1 MTDEYDLPDDLAD
14 RIQTYADRHP
24 DATAAAVLGAIDA
37 LDPSDLDAVRA
48 VLEGDD
54 EFNQQNGGDP
64 GDLLVKTAEPVTE
77 ADENTHRV
85 SSENVSAEKSRNTN
99 TPDGEGAGA
108 DDATGDESDTVINES
123 SDESKQSPE
132 DADAGETPEN
142 PPLEGGFFS
151 STPWF
156 DAEVS
161 APRSGIYPP
170 ALDDREKWMG
180 AAGKDGKQA
189 FAPWGDRDHP
199 EAEPEK
205 DARWKWGLEENH
217 ADGATVDEWEEKDP
231 RIDGRAFV
239 QLESDPFAFVDGD
252 DVRDPDTGAVHPVFR
267 ALLEHLGATYA
278 DISTSGTGVHATYH
292 APNGLPRDLP
302 EAKWQIDTEAWGAND
317 DPPKI
322 EIYANTHLSITH
334 GDHIPGSPLEVREW
348 DDTALRAVLEANGK
362 LPEKTPST
370 VREDYDLNG
379 YEPTA
384 TAADETA
391 DDIRDIFRALNQLD
405 PKRVG
410 DRTIVREWTRDQ
422 RSFLPVW
429 GSSND
434 NGTANYI
441 DDRIWHDTGHDGGYG
456 GPVVMAAIDAGLI
469 NHTGATPADV
479 RGRTFFEAVDHLRDL
494 GFSVPRLESGHETD
508 TDEGADEESAE
519 TGRELLA
526 LDVVVEPANAL
537 AAAAAV
543 EPDDLDKEL
552 PELEREAVD
561 DVAIAVALADGM
573 IDAPEEFPDDGR
585 YTEAYYRARDHYGAP
600 LPKYLDNSTLEERT
614 DLIFAALERVEP
626 KHVLDGCRSDVTVE
640 DPSGEAIA
648 KLNPTWEDSESG
660 ERILAGYGRGFYCV
674 EHDVSFSPIVLAALE
689 NDLVFTE
696 AEYPRGEAFKQAYR
710 ILREEYGAPLPKW
723 RATVLEHVAVLPPAA
738 RVLGESSADRSL
750 DDARKQTEALLRDAV
765 DVRDRAQLLTN
776 LPGTGKTFGAA
787 LIAADTPILYLVQR
801 NELKQ
806 QMEDYAAEIRDRDDL
821 DGEPTVAHLPILAA
835 EPFDDAAIGSGVEAV
850 REHGFDL
857 LADREA
863 LLERADLSPEDDEDD
878 DADGDVN
885 LDRPTCPVA
894 DGEHGEAWAFAVQ
907 VARRLKLAPAV
918 IHQYDT
924 ALFGEELPCQHDG
937 DCPYSLGWEAVRN
950 PDDCPDILV
959 GSPGHA
965 HVDSATTYFDR
976 AADGDRVERS
986 RAVVVDEFLGESYL
1000 DTYGDRYLDHATW
1013 LAEALAGVETRE
1025 DLAEAG
1031 LDADTWV
1038 NLWLD
1043 GDGEE
1048 YADAADAID
1057 RLEDGRQ
1064 LCEARRAAERLL
1076 EDGAV
1081 DTDAT
1086 PSASLDG
1093 AAEAL
1098 ADLRDGSPTDG
1109 DLAAA
1114 RDRLA
1119 RVHGDVE
1126 AEADRAY
1133 ATEGGD
1139 TAGRLYALAEAL
1151 DDVVAP
1157 LSAALEATDTDD
1169 LPAAVEAAADA
1180 LPVGGDLRALLDD
1193 AVDALRGEDAPE
1205 GLLDA
1210 AVSALR
1216 GGRDGCRDLAIY
1228 ATDGYAHPDAWV
1240 LLAGAIARD
1249 TAVAETETFAFD
1261 GDEGGSF
1268 KHLKTNRATVVAD
1281 KNHHGALV
1289 VDHPAFTDIT
1299 GDKCPVVGLD
1309 ATGRPKLWKIA
1320 LGRDVERR
1328 DIHDSDAERRGFL
1341 RANGYAVVQ
1350 TTNDPLP
1357 YHGDPEG
1364 KNFGE
1369 DLELVKTAAE
1379 EYTGTGPGA
1388 IDDKSPA
1395 VISTK
1400 KVVDHLEE
1408 DLDAHADAVVNYENM
1423 KGSDALGDHQVAAI
1437 LGSCHFSDTEP
1448 EKWALLAGESAGRGD
1463 TRGDTLD
1470 YGSDVANAYLRNMRE
1485 DHTMQAILRAGRNG
1499 DDTVIFAHTAALRDD
1514 LPTVDEGVVL
1524 SAHSKGTLAVA
1535 EAAKEYRT
1543 EPFTVRDLVDAIAD
1557 DNRAVGRRQVQNI
1570 VADLRESGYLRVLEE
1585 GGHGVDAEY
1594 ELEEEPGLADV
1605 ELPEPPDCAADPTP
1619 APDEETPISNT
1630 YSWNFVR
1637 SDADGGGDGVVP
1649 PTRPTIPAAAT
1660 AAPLADG
1667 VEPPG

>member
-1 MTDEYDLPDDLAD
+1 MTPGLDWDGLLWETREWLDLAEDDPVPRDELVATAEANGYSDREIREALADTDALEATDESLDYVVEREAPPETAKPDE
-14 RIQTYADRHP
+14 R
-24 DATAAAVLGAIDA
+24 
-37 LDPSDLDAVRA
+37 
-48 VLEGDD
+48 DD
-54 EFNQQNGGDP
+54 EDTDISTETP
-64 GDLLVKTAEPVTE
+64 TPE
-77 ADENTHRV
+77 ADEP
-85 SSENVSAEKSRNTN
+85 AEEAAVNRWAAA
-99 TPDGEGAGA
+99 DFGAV
-108 DDATGDESDTVINES
+108 DAQTWAPAQVEREAWMCRKD
-123 SDESKQSPE
+123 SKRPFAPWA
-132 DADAGETPEN
+132 DADAPVECSHEDHDEATTCDEC
-142 PPLEGGFFS
+142 
-151 STPWF
+151 TH
-156 DAEVS
+156 
-161 APRSGIYPP
+161 
-170 ALDDREKWMG
+170 G
-180 AAGKDGKQA
+180 AGY
-189 FAPWGDRDHP
+189 
-199 EAEPEK
+199 
-205 DARWKWGLEENH
+205 KWGSDGSREH
-217 ADGATVDEWEEKDP
+217 VHGDHDTAQKWADMDP
-231 RIDGRAFV
+231 SLSSDLVYIQREA
-239 QLESDPFAFVDGD
+239 DPFAFVDGD
-252 DVRDPDTGAVHPVFR
+252 DVRDPDTGEIHPAFE
-267 ALLEHLGATYA
+267 AILEHLGVTYA
-278 DISTSGTGVHATYH
+278 DVSTSGGGVHAVYRGEI
-292 APNGLPRDLP
+292 PLDGVP
-302 EAKWQIDTEAWGAND
+302 EAKFTIDTEPWGAND
-317 DPPKI
+317 DEPAV
-322 EIYANTHLSITH
+322 EIYDGKHVCIAT
-334 GDHIPGSPLEVREW
+334 GDHVAGTGTEVAEW
-348 DDTALRAVLEANGK
+348 DDDALADILRANGYEERPEPSADTSVDLE
-362 LPEKTPST
+362 
-370 VREDYDLNG
+370 G

-384 TAADETA
+384 TDSDETT
-391 DDIRDIFRALNQLD
+391 DEIRDVFRALDHLD
-405 PKRVG
+405 PKDVG
-410 DRTIVREWTRDQ
+410 ERTIVREWTRGR
-422 RSFLPVW
+422 RSFLPTW
-429 GSSND
+429 GSSGD

-469 NHTGATPADV
+469 THRGAEPSDV
-479 RGRTFFEAVDHLRDL
+479 SGETFFKALDHLRDL
-494 GFSVPRLESGHETD
+494 GFSIPRLETSKEAD

-519 TGRELLA
+519 TARELLA

-543 EPDDLDKEL
+543 EPDDLDEPL

-696 AEYPRGEAFKQAYR
+696 GEYPRGEAFKQAYR

-750 DDARKQTEALLRDAV
+750 DDARKQTEALLREAV

-850 REHGFDL
+850 REHGFNL

-863 LLERADLSPEDDEDD
+863 LLERADLPPEDDADD
-878 DADGDVN
+878 DTDDDVD

-1228 ATDGYAHPDAWV
+1228 AADGYAHPDAWA

-1261 GDEGGSF
+1261 GDEGGTF

-1369 DLELVKTAAE
+1369 DLELVKTVAE

-1388 IDDKSPA
+1388 IDDKNPA

-1485 DHTMQAILRAGRNG
+1485 DHTMQAILRAGRND

-1557 DNRAVGRRQVQNI
+1557 DDRAVGRRQVQNI

-1605 ELPEPPDCAADPTP
+1605 ELPEPPDGAADSAA
-1619 APDEETPISNT
+1619 APDENT
-1630 YSWNFVR
+1630 RIEELYTWNFVR
-1637 SDADGGGDGVVP
+1637 SDADGAGDGVVP
-1649 PTRPTIPAAAT
+1649 PTRPTIPAADT
-1660 AAPLADG
+1660 ADALADG